1 MIIKAKADQYIL
13 IYMLGSSRGL
23 TLSLSTPHDEHED
36 NECFND
42 VTVSA
47 DDSSVELLPSSDF
60 VIFLIL

>member
-1 MIIKAKADQYIL
+1 
-13 IYMLGSSRGL
+13 MLGSSRGL
-23 TLSLSTPHDEHED
+23 TLLLSTPHDEHED

-60 VIFLIL
+60 VRRCSVR